1 MAAHYYAELVSYFAR
16 SLNDREAAA
25 DVVQESYLRVF
36 SMRSASPV
44 RDLRALLFHIGR
56 NIVIDGARRRQAER
70 HMLETLAL
78 VCVAEAPAAEREASA
93 RQQLARLLALLESM
107 PRKRREAFVLVRIY
121 GFSHKEAAAHM
132 GISEAAIEKHIV
144 RAVCDAIELPGRRG
158 IAHAAPAP

>member
-1 MAAHYYAELVSYFAR
+1 MAAHYYSELVSYFAR

-70 HMLETLAL
+70 HMLDTLAL
-78 VCVAEAPAAEREASA
+78 VCASEAPAAEREASA
-93 RQQLARLLALLESM
+93 RQQLQRLLDLLASM

-121 GFSHKEAAAHM
+121 GFSHREAAAHM
-132 GISEAAIEKHIV
+132 GVSDAAIEKHIV
-144 RAVCDAIELPGRRG
+144 RAVVDCMGLRDRRADG
-158 IAHAAPAP
+158 GDGAAP